1 MADAAEMIEPCS
13 GCGLAV
19 PDGTRGCDAILH
31 ELSARDF
38 EDLRYFRVH
47 RLMIDAYCL
56 QHPDRYCR
64 SAKSLAAHLVS
75 LCLILEHGADAA
87 TGSPCL
93 QRLLDGAPQL
103 ERPAVPAFR
112 GALTIADVRD
122 ADNPDAYAQA
132 VRSWA
137 EAVWR
142 AYAALHPFAHDW
154 AERTL
159 RASSARS
166 GRTVRSGK

>member
-1 MADAAEMIEPCS
+1 MAEAAETIERCD
-13 GCGLAV
+13 GCGLAAS
-19 PDGTRGCDAILH
+19 GGARGCEAILH
-31 ELSARDF
+31 GLSARDF

-56 QHPDRYCR
+56 QHPERYCR

-87 TGSPCL
+87 TGSSCL
-93 QRLLDGAPQL
+93 QRLLDGTPQL
-103 ERPAVPAFR
+103 ERPALPAFR

-122 ADNPDAYAQA
+122 ADSPDAYAQA
-132 VRSWA
+132 VRRWA

-142 AYAALHPFAHDW
+142 AYAALHPFARDW
-154 AERTL
+154 AARCL
-159 RASSARS
+159 RLR
-166 GRTVRSGK
+166 

>member
-13 GCGLAV
+13 GCGLAA
-19 PDGTRGCDAILH
+19 PGGARGCEAILH

-38 EDLRYFRVH
+38 ADLRYFRLH

-87 TGSPCL
+87 TGSRCL

-112 GALTIADVRD
+112 GAVTIADVRD

-132 VRSWA
+132 VRNWA

-142 AYAALHPFAHDW
+142 AYAVLHPFAREW
-154 AERTL
+154 AERTS
-159 RASSARS
+159 RASSAHR
-166 GRTVRSGK
+166 RQTRRSGK